1 MASIVERLFSPDERN
16 RITEAVRE
24 AELQTS
30 GEIVPYVV
38 ERSDHYEE
46 AEWRGGVLA
55 GALTFAV
62 LTVVRSLLAA
72 WVPYDAMELGL
83 ATLAAGACGMLAIRI
98 VAPLRRLF
106 AGRHLLSRRVEQRAA
121 EAFISEEVFHTKA
134 RTGILIFVS
143 LFERRVLV
151 VGDAGINAKVKKEE
165 WDGVVQR
172 VIGGIVAGKPADGLV
187 EAIAA
192 CGTLLRKHG
201 VARGKG
207 DRDELS
213 DTLRVGKD

>member
-1 MASIVERLFSPDERN
+1 MAYPVEKLFSPDERN
-16 RITEAVRE
+16 RITAAVRE
-24 AELQTS
+24 AELKTS

-46 AEWRGGVLA
+46 AEWRSGVLC
-55 GALTFAV
+55 GALAFAG
-62 LTVVRSLLAA
+62 LTVVRSLASA
-72 WVPYDAMELGL
+72 WVPFDIMELGL
-83 ATLAAGACGMLAIRI
+83 ATLAACACGMLAIR
-98 VAPLRRLF
+98 VVSPLRRLF
-106 AGRHLLSRRVEQRAA
+106 AGRTLLARRVEQRAA
-121 EAFISEEVFHTKA
+121 EAFISEEVFHTKE

-172 VIGGIVAGKPADGLV
+172 VIGGIAAGKPADGLV
-187 EAIAA
+187 DAIAV
-192 CGTLLRKHG
+192 CGTLLRRRG
-201 VARGKG
+201 VARGKD

-213 DTLRVGKD
+213 DALRVGKD